1 MSYDSDTWDYDFA
14 MIQLATA
21 IDWAKYP
28 DIRPVCLPTT
38 GFSGDYAGVTA
49 TVTGWGTTSSGG
61 SASTILKEVDVGI
74 ISNQQCG

>member
-1 MSYDSDTWDYDFA
+1 MSYNAETWDYDFA
-14 MIQLATA
+14 MIQLVTAT
-21 IDWAKYP
+21 DWTKHAN
-28 DIRPVCLPTT
+28 IRPVCLPTT

-61 SASTILKEVDVGI
+61 SQSITLKEVDVGV